1 MTVSMTMP
9 HDSESHTPRYHLT
22 IEARFRPEVLERVL
36 RVTRHRGFQVCAMN
50 MVLADATDR
59 VNIELTVSSLRPVQQ
74 LFSQLTKLIDVV
86 SVYQPAAVSPVA
98 QACTFT
104 QPLIRA

>member
-9 HDSESHTPRYHLT
+9 HDSESHTPRYSLT

-50 MVLADATDR
+50 MVLAEATDR
-59 VNIELTVSSLRPVQQ
+59 VTIELTVSSLRPLQS
-74 LFSQLTKLIDVV
+74 LCSQLMKLIDVV
-86 SVYQPAAVSPVA
+86 NVHQPAAVSPVA